1 MMLKNKEV
9 RKLICL
15 ELIILFIGILL
26 VSINN
31 RRLINSYKEEIIDN
45 NAYIINTLIEKYP
58 EDEDLIVDALI
69 NHDIGIEQSRE
80 ILEKYGL
87 DDIDSVDYLSHNIE
101 IKNNYIKQSIINMS
115 VIIVIMFTIFIIFI
129 RKIYKKIGDLSKYTN
144 EILNN
149 RYNMDIRE
157 YEEGDISNLKNDLY
171 KMTIKLKEQNEISKK
186 DKQYLEDTL
195 SDISHQLK
203 TPLTSMYVINEVLYD
218 SEIND
223 DKRKELL
230 IKNKSQLERIE
241 WLITSLLKMSRIDSG
256 METLKIEDVKV
267 IDIIDKAL
275 EPIRI
280 PLELKEINLVIEGN
294 KEILAK
300 LDANWTAEAILNI
313 VKNAC
318 EHTPKKGMIKITLED
333 NPIYT
338 GISIADTGSGIKE
351 EDINHIFERFYKG
364 SNSKD
369 SIGIGLNM
377 SKKIINLEHGDIMVE
392 SVLNKGTTFKIKFY
406 KKVI

>member
-1 MMLKNKEV
+1 M
-9 RKLICL
+9 
-15 ELIILFIGILL
+15 
-26 VSINN
+26 
-31 RRLINSYKEEIIDN
+31 
-45 NAYIINTLIEKYP
+45 
-58 EDEDLIVDALI
+58 I
-69 NHDIGIEQSRE
+69 NHDITPNESRQ

-87 DDIDSVDYLSHNIE
+87 DKLSNVDYLSHNLE
-101 IKNNYIKQSIINMS
+101 IKNTYLKKTTITLSII
-115 VIIVIMFTIFIIFI
+115 IISMFTVFIIFTK
-129 RKIYKKIGDLSKYTN
+129 KIYKKIGDLSVYTN

-171 KMTIKLKEQNEISKK
+171 KMTIKLKEQNELSKK

-218 SEIND
+218 NEIKE

-230 IKNKSQLERIE
+230 LKNKSQLERIE
-241 WLITSLLKMSRIDSG
+241 WLITSLLKMSRLDSG
-256 METLKIEDVKV
+256 MTTFKMEEVKL
-267 IDIIDKAL
+267 IDIINKAI
-275 EPIRI
+275 EPIQI
-280 PLELKEINLVIEGN
+280 PLELKNINLIIEGDPN
-294 KEILAK
+294 ITAK
-300 LDANWTAEAILNI
+300 LDPSWTSESLLNI
-313 VKNAC
+313 IKNAC
-318 EHTPKKGMIKITLED
+318 EHTNKNGTIKITTSD

-338 GISIADTGSGIKE
+338 EIVINDNGTGIKE

-377 SKKIINLEHGDIMVE
+377 SKKIINLENGDITVSSTLGKG
-392 SVLNKGTTFKIKFY
+392 SVFTIKFY

>member
-129 RKIYKKIGDLSKYTN
+129 R
-144 EILNN
+144 
-149 RYNMDIRE
+149 
-157 YEEGDISNLKNDLY
+157 
-171 KMTIKLKEQNEISKK
+171 
-186 DKQYLEDTL
+186 
-195 SDISHQLK
+195 
-203 TPLTSMYVINEVLYD
+203 
-218 SEIND
+218 
-223 DKRKELL
+223 
-230 IKNKSQLERIE
+230 
-241 WLITSLLKMSRIDSG
+241 
-256 METLKIEDVKV
+256 
-267 IDIIDKAL
+267 
-275 EPIRI
+275 
-280 PLELKEINLVIEGN
+280 
-294 KEILAK
+294 
-300 LDANWTAEAILNI
+300 
-313 VKNAC
+313 
-318 EHTPKKGMIKITLED
+318 
-333 NPIYT
+333 
-338 GISIADTGSGIKE
+338 
-351 EDINHIFERFYKG
+351 
-364 SNSKD
+364 
-369 SIGIGLNM
+369 
-377 SKKIINLEHGDIMVE
+377 
-392 SVLNKGTTFKIKFY
+392 
-406 KKVI
+406 